1 MTNQS
6 TMWGFGPLGHMD
18 SSKAQTISVTN
29 WDVSGK
35 PQTPA
40 ELTEALQSKQMS
52 ALVQAAAVLKTMARD
67 DLASELINVVA
78 AELADDGKETATN
91 SGGLSYDL

>member
-1 MTNQS
+1 MVEPIR
-6 TMWGFGPLGHMD
+6 WGFGPTGFAD
-18 SSKAQTISVTN
+18 SGKAQTISVTN
-29 WDVSGK
+29 WSANGK

-40 ELTEALQSKQMS
+40 ELTEALQGAKVKP
-52 ALVQAAAVLKTMARD
+52 LITAAAVLKTMARD